1 MKTHKGFTLIE
12 LMIVIAILGVLAA
25 IAIPVYQ
32 DYIGRA
38 RVSEGISL
46 ASGAKIAVAEFQQ
59 ANNAFPV
66 DNAEAGLQPAADI
79 NGRDVESVAVA
90 GRDITVTFRPARIPN
105 GGTLVLRATAG
116 PGAITWDCAGGTLA
130 PRFRPSSC
138 R

>member
-1 MKTHKGFTLIE
+1 MKNRGFTLIE

-38 RVSEGISL
+38 RVTEGVSL

-66 DNAEAGLQPAADI
+66 DNAEAGLPAAADI
-79 NGRDVESVAVA
+79 NGRDVESVTVA
-90 GRDITVTFRPARIPN
+90 GNRIAVTYRNVRIPN
-105 GGTLVLRATAG
+105 GGTLFLEATAG
-116 PGAITWDCAGGTLA
+116 AGSITWTCNGGTLP

>member
-1 MKTHKGFTLIE
+1 MKNRGFTLIE

-38 RVSEGISL
+38 RVTEGVSL

-66 DNAEAGLQPAADI
+66 DNAEAGLPAAADI

-90 GRDITVTFRPARIPN
+90 GNRITVTYRDVRIPN
-105 GGTLVLRATAG
+105 GGTLFLEATAG
-116 PGAITWDCAGGTLA
+116 AGSITWTCIGGTLP